1 VIRKELWLFLAKLVP
16 LTLLLGY
23 VWFRTVQRQ
32 YPDFVDVVADPF
44 FRLVGVRRWW
54 LALVIEH
61 FTNIVPYLALVLAS
75 PDLIARWRRT
85 LAALLGGGTALVLGH
100 LLLSTAVY
108 HLNEA
113 YGLSKSFY
121 RVIVPLYLV
130 NDALPLI
137 LWFAFYPS
145 LPGRLLGIRLFSAR
159 DRNTAG

>member
-1 VIRKELWLFLAKLVP
+1 MIRKELWLFLAKLVP

-75 PDLIARWRRT
+75 PDLIAR
-85 LAALLGGGTALVLGH
+85 
-100 LLLSTAVY
+100 
-108 HLNEA
+108 
-113 YGLSKSFY
+113 
-121 RVIVPLYLV
+121 
-130 NDALPLI
+130 
-137 LWFAFYPS
+137 
-145 LPGRLLGIRLFSAR
+145 
-159 DRNTAG
+159 